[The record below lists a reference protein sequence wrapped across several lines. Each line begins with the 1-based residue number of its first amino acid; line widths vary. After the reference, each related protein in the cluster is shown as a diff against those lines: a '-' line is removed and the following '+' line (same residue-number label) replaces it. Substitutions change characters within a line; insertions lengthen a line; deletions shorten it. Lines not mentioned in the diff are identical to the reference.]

1 MKVRL
6 SLFPLVAFLIAS
18 TSSLAEESQLKDQR
32 KFSQERCLTVH
43 GIHSA
48 KALGLA
54 NSDWKVP
61 KENICG
67 LSKN

>member
-1 MKVRL
+1 MKL
-6 SLFPLVAFLIAS
+6 SFFHFVAFLIAS
-18 TSSLAEESQLKDQR
+18 TSSLAEEFQLKDQH
-32 KFSQERCLTVH
+32 KMPQDRCLTVH

-61 KENICG
+61 KDHLC
-67 LSKN
+67 SPVKN

>member
-1 MKVRL
+1 MKHL
-6 SLFPLVAFLIAS
+6 LLAPLLLAL
-18 TSSLAEESQLKDQR
+18 TSSGYAS
-32 KFSQERCLTVH
+32 FSEANEIKKRCLTAH

>member
-18 TSSLAEESQLKDQR
+18 TSSLAEEFQLKDPH
-32 KFSQERCLTVH
+32 KISKERCLTVH

-67 LSKN
+67 PSKN

>member
-1 MKVRL
+1 MIK
-6 SLFPLVAFLIAS
+6 
-18 TSSLAEESQLKDQR
+18 SSDET
-32 KFSQERCLTVH
+32 CLTVH

-67 LSKN
+67 PSQN

>member
-1 MKVRL
+1 MKL
-6 SLFPLVAFLIAS
+6 SFFPLVAFLIAS
-18 TSSLAEESQLKDQR
+18 TSSLAEEFQLKDQH
-32 KFSQERCLTVH
+32 KMPQERCLTVH

-67 LSKN
+67 PSKN

>member
-1 MKVRL
+1 MKRL
-6 SLFPLVAFLIAS
+6 LLTPLLLALTSCGYAS
-18 TSSLAEESQLKDQR
+18 
-32 KFSQERCLTVH
+32 FSEANEIKKRCLTVH

-61 KENICG
+61 KDHLC
-67 LSKN
+67 SPVKK